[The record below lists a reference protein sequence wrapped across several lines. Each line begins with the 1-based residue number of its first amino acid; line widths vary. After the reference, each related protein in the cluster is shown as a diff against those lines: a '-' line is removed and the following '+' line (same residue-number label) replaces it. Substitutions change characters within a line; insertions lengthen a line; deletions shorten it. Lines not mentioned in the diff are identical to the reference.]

1 MEKCR
6 YTAVQLSLT
15 VWSSSL
21 VCGTEMLAGHD
32 LRHPTSSSVTLLQ
45 SHLNKS
51 RCQEVEIVVFIK
63 VLVLFLPFCRHLEH
77 QQAEIYL
84 ILHVRWDPFS
94 NISHVFVITDID

>member
-6 YTAVQLSLT
+6 YTAARLSLT

-32 LRHPTSSSVTLLQ
+32 LTHPTSSSVSLLQ

-51 RCQEVEIVVFIK
+51 RFQEVEIVVFIK
-63 VLVLFLPFCRHLEH
+63 VLVVLAFL
-77 QQAEIYL
+77 
-84 ILHVRWDPFS
+84 
-94 NISHVFVITDID
+94 